1 MKEIRIVSVKNAYNV
16 KIKKCCVSC
25 QHKCVEND
33 GARVCAQM
41 MLKVQPRFKCK
52 QWQMSEGLMKA
63 GMQNGGVVRLR
74 ETKEIVIS

>member
-1 MKEIRIVSVKNAYNV
+1 MERATETTVNKFGLV
-16 KIKKCCVSC
+16 IKKCCASC
-25 QHKCVEND
+25 QHKYVEND